1 MLMDNSVCYW
11 PIDLKNGRN
20 QSFLWGHLSASSPA
34 CNGFLEFTS
43 GVTPTNILVASMA
56 AKPFVI
62 HTHTY
67 AHTIGGTCTWESSL
81 LPDSV

>member
-20 QSFLWGHLSASSPA
+20 QSFLSASSPA
-34 CNGFLEFTS
+34 CNGFLGFTS
-43 GVTPTNILVASMA
+43 GVTPTNILVASTA

-67 AHTIGGTCTWESSL
+67 AHTIGGT
-81 LPDSV
+81 